1 VPVTDDPWLDEVE
14 QGAWRAYI
22 LMRRRLESHLA
33 AHLQRE
39 SGLSTPDYEVLV
51 NLSEAPG
58 ESMRAGE
65 LLESTEWEK
74 SRLSHHLTRM
84 EKRGLV
90 RRDPCPD
97 DRRSSYIVLTDCGRD
112 AINRAA
118 PSHVQHVRSLFVEAM
133 SRDELVSF
141 TERCNAVAERVGTS
155 SG

>member
-1 VPVTDDPWLDEVE
+1 MTDDPWLDEVE
-14 QGAWRAYI
+14 QDAWRAYI

-33 AHLQRE
+33 AQLQRE

-58 ESMRAGE
+58 ETMRAGE

-90 RRDPCPD
+90 RRDPCQD
-97 DRRSSYIVLTDCGRD
+97 DRRSSNIVLTDCGRD

-118 PSHVQHVRSLFVEAM
+118 PSHAKHVRQWFVEAM
-133 SRDELVSF
+133 TRDELVTF
-141 TERCNAVAERVGTS
+141 TERCNAVAKKAGPCS
-155 SG
+155 S